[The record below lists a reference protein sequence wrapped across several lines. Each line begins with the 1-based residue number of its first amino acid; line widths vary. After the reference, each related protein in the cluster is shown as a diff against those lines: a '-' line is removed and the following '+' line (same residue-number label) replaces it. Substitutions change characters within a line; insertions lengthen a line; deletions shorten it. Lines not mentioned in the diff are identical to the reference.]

1 MAKQDSVQL
10 MTKGSVAKQIIGYA
24 IPIFIGYLFQQL
36 YNTVDALIVGNFL
49 GQDALAAVTSVGS
62 LIFLFVGFF
71 NGFAT
76 GASVIIANAIGA
88 QDEDRTKKSGIY
100 NCYIRDYLRTYYD
113 GEWICINRSNVD
125 MDGFA

>member
-10 MTKGSVAKQIIGYA
+10 MTKGSIAKQIIGYA

-62 LIFLFVGFF
+62 LIFCLLVFQWFC
-71 NGFAT
+71 
-76 GASVIIANAIGA
+76 
-88 QDEDRTKKSGIY
+88 DRSECHY
-100 NCYIRDYLRTYYD
+100 CQCDRCSR
-113 GEWICINRSNVD
+113 
-125 MDGFA
+125 